1 MCDRRVIHRCRW
13 MMDDRRRARR
23 ARGDADPPRRAR
35 RRDRSA
41 SFSVAAV
48 ARGARGRRRGR
59 RRQRWRAVEGV
70 TDESRLVDAS
80 THAAT
85 RRFVRRD
92 VAMGGHGRVTTR
104 RCVNA
109 RRDAT
114 LRPACRRRSRVR
126 SRRGRRA
133 PARRDAT
140 TGEKYAATRSSA
152 RGVDDASRPSRCRRR
167 RRGASRVVAREEST
181 SASHDSTPGGASYT
195 TRTGVT
201 ILRLC
206 KAY

>member
-70 TDESRLVDAS
+70 TDESRPVDAS
-80 THAAT
+80 THAST
-85 RRFVRRD
+85 RRFARRAAVARACARGADDARRRD
-92 VAMGGHGRVTTR
+92 GTRRRVKNTPRRGRPLEAWTTRRARRGAVVVVAAHRASSRGRSPHRRVTTR
-104 RCVNA
+104 PRG
-109 RRDAT
+109 
-114 LRPACRRRSRVR
+114 
-126 SRRGRRA
+126 GRRTP
-133 PARRDAT
+133 PARVSPYCVYV
-140 TGEKYAATRSSA
+140 KPIS
-152 RGVDDASRPSRCRRR
+152 CMI
-167 RRGASRVVAREEST
+167 
-181 SASHDSTPGGASYT
+181 
-195 TRTGVT
+195 VT
-201 ILRLC
+201 MIRITCTL
-206 KAY
+206 KVSW